1 MLTESLPSTHPLA
14 PIKRGSLYYLFFF
27 LAAGAHGPFLFVY
40 YKELGLTGQQIGW
53 LAILSPVMTL
63 LLATPIASFAD
74 RKRWRV
80 RTAQIAV
87 TGVAVLV
94 FFLRYPNTFPALAL
108 MMFFVALFSCSISP
122 LGDSLIA
129 RMSQRY
135 NLNYG
140 TMRLWGSVGYASS
153 ALIFGAVWQKTGFSP
168 MFIVASLLFIPA
180 IWVIGTLEE
189 GPVREKTEQKRV
201 TVLFRDTGL
210 VLLLL
215 ATFLAGIANS
225 LSMTFEGIY
234 VRSIGGGNF
243 LIGMMIAFSA
253 FSELPTMFYGQQIAR
268 RLRGG
273 PNTVILAYTLTATAY
288 LGYVLVANPNV
299 MPFFSIL
306 KGMGFGL
313 YFTTTVRLI
322 TERTPDEWAATA
334 QSLMSVCYFGLAPLI
349 AGPVGGLIDD
359 TFGPAT
365 IFILGFATLLLAILV
380 LGWAQRQGRLK

>member
-1 MLTESLPSTHPLA
+1 MTTLPLPTTHPLA

-27 LAAGAHGPFLFVY
+27 LAAGTHGPFLYVY

-53 LAILSPVMTL
+53 LAIIGPTMTL
-63 LLATPIASFAD
+63 LLATAIASFAD

-80 RTAQIAV
+80 RAAQIAV
-87 TGVAVLV
+87 TGVATLV
-94 FFLRYPNTFPALAL
+94 FFLRFATTFPTIAAMMIL
-108 MMFFVALFSCSISP
+108 MALFSCSIAP

-135 NLNYG
+135 HLNYG
-140 TMRLWGSVGYASS
+140 SMRLWGSVGYASS
-153 ALIFGAVWQKTGFSP
+153 ALIFGAVWQRTGFSP
-168 MFIVASLLFIPA
+168 MFVLGSLLFIPV

-189 GPVREKTEQKRV
+189 GPVKEKTEQKRMS
-201 TVLFRDTGL
+201 VLFRDTGF

-253 FSELPTMFYGQQIAR
+253 FSELPTMFFGTRLAQ

-273 PNTVILAYTLTATAY
+273 SNTVILAYALTAAAY

-306 KGMGFGL
+306 KGLGFGL

-322 TERTPDEWAATA
+322 TERTPDEWASTA
-334 QSLMSVCYFGLAPLI
+334 QSLMTVGYFGLAPLV
-349 AGPVGGLIDD
+349 AGPVGGLIHD
-359 TFGPAT
+359 TFGPAA
-365 IFILGFATLLLAILV
+365 IFALGFSTLLLAILV
-380 LGWAQRQGRLK
+380 LWLAKARGKLG